1 MKDRKDHEQEAANE
15 LKKQRLRNVTCK
27 IPLDFLT
34 PIDRARPTVDWKA
47 FDEIQEWDG
56 RKSITARGVSQIG
69 KTRAIYQV
77 LKREYVEN
85 YRSFL
90 VLDEFQLLAKV
101 SDAAKN
107 GKLEELARKFNDSDI
122 LFIDDI
128 DKVNFSQGVTGNNAL
143 TLIFGVIKRRMATQK
158 PTILSYN
165 LSLTEVFAHAGE
177 HTMDSL
183 IRRVKQ
189 EEYWLN
195 IEFRQRSNLRE
206 Q

>member
-1 MKDRKDHEQEAANE
+1 MKDREYYEQQAAND
-15 LKKQRLRNVTCK
+15 LKKQRLQDVACK
-27 IPLDFLT
+27 IPADFLT
-34 PIDRARPTVDWKA
+34 PIDRTRSTVDWKA

-56 RKSITARGVSQIG
+56 KKSITARGVSQIG
-69 KTRAIYQV
+69 KTRAIYQA

-85 YRSFL
+85 YRNFL

-107 GKLEELARKFNDSDI
+107 GKLEELAKKFNGSDI

-183 IRRVKQ
+183 IQRVKQ

-195 IEFRQRSNLRE
+195 IEFKQRGNL
-206 Q
+206 QGQ